1 MYNSFLKSKMF
12 NSKTHVPQII
22 STKESFKFPQL
33 SKVSA
38 FNIPN
43 LQIGKLRR
51 SVSILPKVAYVIIRR
66 SKIWIQTKSMLLI
79 AAPHYATLSHGFMRY
94 L

>member
-1 MYNSFLKSKMF
+1 MNAKMF

-38 FNIPN
+38 FNIPD
-43 LQIGKLRR
+43 LQIGKHASAKRHR
-51 SVSILPKVAYVIIRR
+51 ENSTNWK
-66 SKIWIQTKSMLLI
+66 
-79 AAPHYATLSHGFMRY
+79 LSLTDH